1 MTDTQRPLRLWPGVL
16 IVALQLFLRFVLPTF
31 YPDAMLVGVAAGFFG
46 GPLVLVW
53 WVFFSRAPRLDRYVG
68 ALFIIAAIAATPLIL
83 DKSLATGMMGYLSLI
98 YSVPVVSF
106 ALVASAA
113 LTRGLSDV
121 PRRTA
126 MAAAILAACGVFS
139 LLRTDGIMG
148 SGTSQFTW
156 RWTPTAEQ
164 QLLAAATLPTP
175 APEPVAAPTPEPAA
189 PKPETAAPVK
199 LPEPTPLPTLA
210 EWPGFRGPARDS
222 IVSNLRIATDWASA
236 KPAELWR
243 RPVGPGWSSFAVYH
257 NRLYTQEQRGEEE
270 VVTCYDA
277 ATGNPIWAHRDATRF
292 WESNGG
298 AGPRATPTLHNGRVY
313 TFGATGI
320 LNALDARTGAVVWTR
335 NVAAETKEKVPGWGF
350 SSSPLIAGNLVL
362 IAAAGRMA
370 AYDLA
375 TGAPRWM
382 GPAAGGG
389 YSSPHLFTASGVPQ
403 VLLTSDQ
410 GTISYEPSGGAVLWK
425 HPWPNGAPIVQPAI
439 TPDGDLLI
447 SSGDSSGIRR
457 LHVANG
463 SGKWTVEERWSTNG
477 LKPYFNDFVIHEGH
491 AYGFDGNILS
501 CIDLKDGKRK
511 WKGGRYGN
519 GQLLLLRDQGLL
531 LVLSE
536 EGELALVRAE
546 PGQFTEVARTPALEG
561 KTWNHPV
568 VVGERLFVRNSE
580 EMVALRVG
588 R

>member
-1 MTDTQRPLRLWPGVL
+1 MTGTQTPLRLWPGLL
-16 IVALQLFLRFVLPTF
+16 IVGLQWFLRFALPPIFPETL
-31 YPDAMLVGVAAGFFG
+31 LVGIAAGVLG
-46 GPLVLVW
+46 GLLVLVW
-53 WVFFSRAPRLDRYVG
+53 WAFFSRAPRLDRFG
-68 ALFIIAAIAATPLIL
+68 GLLLLIAIPAATPFIL
-83 DKSLATGMMGYLSLI
+83 DKSTATAMMGYFFLI
-98 YSVPVVSF
+98 FGTPVVSLAF
-106 ALVASAA
+106 VAAVALSRRLPAA
-113 LTRGLSDV
+113 
-121 PRRTA
+121 PRRA
-126 MAAAILAACGVFS
+126 VLAAAILLSCGAFA
-139 LLRTDGIMG
+139 LLRIGGITGTG
-148 SGTSQFTW
+148 SPEFAW
-156 RWTPTAEQ
+156 RWSPTPEDR
-164 QLLAAATLPTP
+164 LLSRVTLPT
-175 APEPVAAPTPEPAA
+175 AAPQPEPEPASA
-189 PKPETAAPVK
+189 PIVTETPAKAAP
-199 LPEPTPLPTLA
+199 LPPAVPTLA
-210 EWPGFRGPARDS
+210 DWPGFRGPARDS
-222 IVSNLRIATDWASA
+222 IVSHLRIATDWASD

-243 RPVGPGWSSFAVYH
+243 RPVGPGWSSFAVDH
-257 NRLYTQEQRGEEE
+257 NRLYTQEQRGEDE
-270 VVTCYDA
+270 VVACYDA
-277 ATGNPIWAHRDATRF
+277 ATGNPIWAHRDPTRF

-313 TFGATGI
+313 AFGATGI
-320 LNALDARTGAVVWTR
+320 LNALDARTGAVVWSR
-335 NVAAETKEKVPGWGF
+335 NVAAETKQKVPGWGF

-370 AYDLA
+370 AYDAA

-382 GPAAGGG
+382 GPEAGGG
-389 YSSPHLFTASGVPQ
+389 YSSPHLFTAAGVPQ

-410 GTISYEPSGGAVLWK
+410 GTSSYAPASGAVLWK

-457 LHVANG
+457 FHVANG

-491 AYGFDGNILS
+491 AYGFDGHILS

-536 EGELALVRAE
+536 EGELALVRAD

-568 VVGERLFVRNSE
+568 VVGDRLFVRNSE